1 MRWTLSTLLLIGG
14 AALPLRADEP
24 TNFDQ
29 VIGPFLTKHCVRCH
43 GETKPKGDISL
54 HQFKDEASLLKG
66 RKAWVN
72 VLDQI
77 RAGSM
82 PPKGHPRPEAKEVEA
97 FLRAVTEVF
106 DRFDRT
112 AKPDPGRVTM
122 RRLSRNEYVNTI
134 RDLVGVQLTVD
145 DSLFPPDE
153 VGLGFYNLG
162 EFQSVSAQHMD
173 RYIQLA
179 GLITKSSIVVG
190 KRSDVPPLDDRS
202 WREPD
207 GKGNPRA
214 PRFFPPPP
222 PGNKGGGNPPFRE
235 LKDGEPISA
244 RFAFSAGPR
253 QGGMFRLT
261 WQLKSVAA
269 GDEVAK
275 CQILLDAKVVAGGD
289 VVASKE
295 WKQYE
300 FFFPIKPGEHTLGI
314 ALQNPFT
321 DPADSTKRRELH
333 VNRDKIVLAGPLVPD
348 THEFL
353 LSAPSDLAGEA
364 KSRYVLERFATRAFR
379 RPATKEEV
387 DRLLKIAK
395 QAETRARYSLSDAAI
410 AWFQEPKVPKQVV
423 DKVRTLE
430 SRGPFEQ
437 NELMRQ
443 LEEKLGK
450 ELFEEHRAAI
460 LEVVEMVGTPPKY
473 LVKAAHRL
481 SEPRLPVAATNLLKQ
496 FVRRGAMDEDTFEQ
510 YLGDALG
517 GYWRSHRDTIF
528 ARADKSPE
536 PWEGTMAFAM
546 QAALCSPKFL
556 FRVEVESRAPGR
568 EPQVLDDYALASRL
582 SYFLWSSMP
591 DQELMDLA
599 AKKQLHP
606 NLAAQVKR
614 LLADP
619 RAQQSLYEDFA
630 EPWLG
635 LRQLRNVNPEPKLLT
650 SDPRREAEA
659 AQHFKDVLRED
670 MLTET
675 RLFFQEIVREDRSI
689 LDLVDGKFTYLNL
702 RLAQHYGHGF
712 PGLKNDVFTRVDL
725 EKVPRGGI
733 LTHGSVLTITSMPD
747 RTSVPKRGVWVLERM
762 LGTPP
767 PPPPADVP
775 ELGKEKEVGANLS
788 LRKRLERHRT
798 DAACA
803 GCHVRMDGIGFAL
816 ENFDAVGRF
825 RVREGKDDKE
835 PIDVTG
841 ELPSGVK
848 VEGPAGLKKYLRE
861 QKNMFA
867 RCLTEKMLT
876 FAIGRGLDTYDK
888 RSVDGILKS
897 LESNDYR
904 FSALVTAILLS
915 DPFRMRRGRDQE

>member
-1 MRWTLSTLLLIGG
+1 MSSTLILLAGTG
-14 AALPLRADEP
+14 LPVRADEAP
-24 TNFDQ
+24 NFDQ
-29 VIGPFLTKHCVRCH
+29 IIGPFLTKHCVQCH
-43 GETKPKGDISL
+43 GETKPKGDIAL
-54 HQFKDEASLLKG
+54 HQFKDEASVLKG
-66 RKAWVN
+66 RKTWVN
-72 VLDQI
+72 VIDQI

-82 PPKGHPRPEAKEVEA
+82 PPKGRPRPEAKEVEA
-97 FLRAVTEVF
+97 LVRAVTEAF
-106 DRFDRT
+106 DRFDRA

-134 RDLVGVQLTVD
+134 RDLVGVQLIVD

-162 EFQSVSAQHMD
+162 EFQSISAQHMD

-179 GLITKSSIVVG
+179 ELITKSAIVVG
-190 KRSDVPPLDDRS
+190 KRSDLPPLDDQC
-202 WREPD
+202 WRESD
-207 GKGNPRA
+207 GRGNPRS

-222 PGNKGGGNPPFRE
+222 PGNKGNPSFRE
-235 LKDGEPISA
+235 LKDKEPISA
-244 RFAFSAGPR
+244 RFAFSTGPL

-275 CQILLDAKVVAGGD
+275 CRILLDGKEVARGD

-321 DPADSTKRRELH
+321 DPTDASKRRELH
-333 VNRDKIVLAGPLVPD
+333 VHRDKVVLSGPLVPD
-348 THEFL
+348 AQAFL
-353 LSAPSDLAGEA
+353 LSAPGDLTGEA
-364 KSRYVLERFATRAFR
+364 RSRYVLERFATRAFR
-379 RPATKEEV
+379 RPASKEEV
-387 DRLLKIAK
+387 DRLLKLAK
-395 QAETRARYSLSDAAI
+395 QAQTRTRYSLSDAVI
-410 AWFQEPKVPKQVV
+410 DWFQEPKVPKQVV
-423 DKVRTLE
+423 DKLRSLE
-430 SRGPFEQ
+430 SRGPFDQE
-437 NELMRQ
+437 ELTRQ
-443 LEEKLGK
+443 LQEKLGK

-460 LEVVEMVGTPPKY
+460 FEAVETVGTPPK
-473 LVKAAHRL
+473 LVVKSVARL
-481 SEPRLPVAATNLLKQ
+481 SEPRLPKAATNQLRQ
-496 FVRRGAMDEDTFEQ
+496 FVQRGAMDEDTFEQ
-510 YLGDALG
+510 VLADTLG
-517 GYWRSHRDTIF
+517 GHWRSHRDTIF
-528 ARADKSPE
+528 AKADKSPE
-536 PWEGTMAFAM
+536 PWEGAMAFAM

-556 FRVEVESRAPGR
+556 FRVEVESGTPGQQ
-568 EPQVLDDYALASRL
+568 PQVLDDYALASRL

-599 AKKQLHP
+599 AKKQLHS

-614 LLADP
+614 MLADP

-650 SDPRREAEA
+650 NDPRREAEA
-659 AQHFKDVLRED
+659 AQHFRDVLRED

-675 RLFFQEIVREDRSI
+675 RMFFQEIVREDRSV
-689 LDLVDGKFTYLNL
+689 LDLIDGKFTYLNL
-702 RLAQHYGHGF
+702 RLAQHYQHAF

-725 EKVPRGGI
+725 EKVPRGGV
-733 LTHGSVLTITSMPD
+733 LTHGSVLTITSMPS
-747 RTSVPKRGVWVLERM
+747 RTSVPKRGAWVLERM

-775 ELGKEKEVGANLS
+775 ELGKEKEETANLS

-803 GCHVRMDGIGFAL
+803 GCHARMDGIGFAL

-825 RVREGKDDKE
+825 RVREGKDDKN

-848 VEGPAGLKKYLRE
+848 VEGPAGLKKYLRD
-861 QKNMFA
+861 QKHMFA
-867 RCLTEKMLT
+867 RCFAEKMLT
-876 FAIGRGLDTYDK
+876 FAVGRRLDTYDK
-888 RSVDGILKS
+888 RSVDGILRS

-904 FSALVTAILLS
+904 FSALATAIVQS
-915 DPFRMRRGRDQE
+915 DPFRMRRGKDQR